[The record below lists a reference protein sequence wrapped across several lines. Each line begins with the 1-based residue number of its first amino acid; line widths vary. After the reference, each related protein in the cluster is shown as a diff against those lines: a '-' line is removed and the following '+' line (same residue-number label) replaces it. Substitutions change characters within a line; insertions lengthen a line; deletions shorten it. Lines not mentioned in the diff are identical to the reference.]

1 MSAIHLSELTPK
13 FSSLTPTI
21 RPHAL
26 AVDCVLDQSQDLDF
40 DSLIYNPEQPPEVGH
55 HYHPLTNNATEARRE
70 KQLFQLANAKVRV

>member
-26 AVDCVLDQSQDLDF
+26 AADCVLDLDF

-55 HYHPLTNNATEARRE
+55 HYHPLTNNETEARRE
-70 KQLFQLANAKVRV
+70 KQLFQFANAKARV